1 MANININ
8 LGRFLDVGQH
18 VYDGSPNHLFHD
30 DLMIP
35 TPQRSTLTR
44 DTLVEAFGFHYNGV
58 NVVKFRN
65 HDRGSN
71 WRAAYVDRVGWI
83 MFLGCPLDFHTTSYI
98 SRGVGLFGWLD
109 YWQEV
114 DIIPDKVMMRA
125 FFDDVPR
132 RIVFKQIPTQR
143 GQGESW
149 TFCRKM
155 KICQLWVLHLHLRNN
170 LLIRVQPGMT
180 KRSHHSKMKVG
191 AIGITKQKTSRQLV
205 NLMKPQNNS
214 SHFLN
219 LLSLKTCREKLK
231 SWCLKHNF

>member
-1 MANININ
+1 MLADIEPWVPKDD
-8 LGRFLDVGQH
+8 LDGHLLQIR
-18 VYDGSPNHLFHD
+18 NHLQNELGVMVTHCSPHPFGVGFF
-30 DLMIP
+30 IV
-35 TPQRSTLTR
+35 RSTLTR

-65 HDRGSN
+65 HDRGFN

-114 DIIPDKVMMRA
+114 DVIPDKVMMRT
-125 FFDDVPR
+125 FFDDVDQVPR

-149 TFCRKM
+149 TFCVF
-155 KICQLWVLHLHLRNN
+155 VLYNDFVDTQAQDEDLPTLGAPPPPPE
-170 LLIRVQPGMT
+170 QPP
-180 KRSHHSKMKVG
+180 H
-191 AIGITKQKTSRQLV
+191 
-205 NLMKPQNNS
+205 
-214 SHFLN
+214 
-219 LLSLKTCREKLK
+219 
-231 SWCLKHNF
+231 